1 MLTES
6 EIKAYHEDG
15 YLKVEQLFTPE
26 ETEELGS
33 EMIRIINEWGEERI
47 GWPGPWRSQ
56 FG

>member
-1 MLTES
+1 MLTGS

-33 EMIRIINEWGEERI
+33 EMIRIINEWA
-47 GWPGPWRSQ
+47 RSE
-56 FG
+56 